1 MKKISF
7 LVFLLLAMSCGS
19 RDNRHD
25 VDAEAAADA
34 GRKAAEKVI
43 AYPEGSAEREGAIIG
58 LRAKETEIRQAGF
71 PESADSFAAAAE
83 RVLLSKLK

>member
-7 LVFLLLAMSCGS
+7 LILLLLAMSCGS

-25 VDAEAAADA
+25 VNAAAAA

-71 PESADSFAAAAE
+71 PEAADSFAAAAE
-83 RVLLSKLK
+83 RVLLPKLK